1 MLNRDSYGKYA
12 LLDVSGLVIDPIKDE
27 REMSQKELD
36 IHNDLK
42 QISDILDELY
52 DDIYG
57 SDEHELLYGGIH

>member
-12 LLDVSGLVIDPIKDE
+12 LLDVSGLVIDPTKDE